1 MKILIVNT
9 TLHTGG
15 ASIAAGR
22 LAEALLEAGH
32 EVRILTRGRGLRQS
46 LRFVVE
52 RLEALY
58 YNGFDYPH
66 VFSIDHGGYG
76 TDITRLPDFEWADTV
91 HLHWVNQA
99 MLSLDGLERLVCRCQ
114 ETGKRL
120 IWTLHDI
127 WPATGICHLPQ
138 RCTRWESGC
147 GCCPKLKC
155 NVLTRLLPLC
165 GRSDNDIS
173 KRIFQRK
180 QQIYRQGHIT
190 FVACSRYLADMVRRS
205 PLMKGQTVT
214 DIANPIDTCFFS
226 PCSTPDEKEALR
238 STLSLP
244 TGKTIL
250 LFVAYNVND
259 ANKGFGTFAQAV
271 QSLIVRQP
279 QLRENICVV
288 AVGRHATTHRKDFA
302 CEMTPFEYI
311 AERSTMRDIYRA
323 SDIFT
328 MVSIM
333 ENLPNTIVEAKACG
347 LPVVSTAVGGIRQ
360 MVREGTDGF
369 LVPPADSHAF
379 SEALEKAIQHPRRQD
394 LSTAARL
401 DAEETYD
408 TAKVAQRYLA
418 LYHGKA

>member
-22 LAEALLEAGH
+22 LAKALQKAGH
-32 EVRILTRGRGLRQS
+32 EVRLLTRRKGLLQC
-46 LRFVVE
+46 LQFVGE
-52 RLEALY
+52 RLEDLY

-76 TDITRLPDFEWADTV
+76 TDITKLPDFGWADAV

-99 MLSLDGLERLVCRCQ
+99 MLSMDGLERLVCRCR

-120 IWTLHDI
+120 MWTLHDI

-138 RCTRWESGC
+138 GCTSWEKGC
-147 GCCPKLKC
+147 GDCPKLKC
-155 NVLTRLLPLC
+155 NGLTRLLPLC
-165 GRSDNDIS
+165 GRSGNDLS
-173 KRIFQRK
+173 RRIFQRK
-180 QQIYRQGHIT
+180 QHIYRQGHIT

-205 PLMKGQTVT
+205 PLMHGQTVT
-214 DIANPIDTCFFS
+214 DIANPIDTTFFS

-238 STLSLP
+238 SALSLP
-244 TGKTIL
+244 RGKTIL

-259 ANKGFGTFAQAV
+259 ANKGFGIFSQAV
-271 QSLIVRQP
+271 QSLIFRQP
-279 QLRENICVV
+279 QLRASICVV
-288 AVGRHATTHRKDFA
+288 AVGRNTTAHRKDFA
-302 CEMTPFEYI
+302 CEMVPFEYV
-311 AERSTMRDIYRA
+311 AVPATMRNIYRA

-328 MVSIM
+328 MASVM

-347 LPVVSTAVGGIRQ
+347 LPVVATAVGGIRQ

-369 LVPPADSHAF
+369 LVPPADSQAF

-394 LSTAARL
+394 LATAARL
-401 DAEETYD
+401 DAEDTYD
-408 TAKVAQRYLA
+408 TAKVAQRYLT
-418 LYHGKA
+418 LYQGEA